1 LGGTGIFS
9 HPFVML
15 LIPTQIFVQRPEFSV
30 PAMTLSLEAGLKL
43 LAVITTRPVVSRQQ
57 NIWLSYAAS

>member
-1 LGGTGIFS
+1 
-9 HPFVML
+9 ML

>member
-1 LGGTGIFS
+1 MQRHPLKRIDVGVAQVNLGGTGIFS

-30 PAMTLSLEAGLKL
+30 PAMTLSLEAD
-43 LAVITTRPVVSRQQ
+43 
-57 NIWLSYAAS
+57 